1 MIVREAVYVGGKR
14 YVRGKSLHLSLNFSV
29 NLKLPQ
35 KGKVYQR
42 MKYRRKGSRERGMEG
57 RKERRDGEEEERE
70 RGQSTTKQNEKKKQL
85 QVLGK

>member
-1 MIVREAVYVGGKR
+1 
-14 YVRGKSLHLSLNFSV
+14 
-29 NLKLPQ
+29 
-35 KGKVYQR
+35 

-70 RGQSTTKQNEKKKQL
+70 RGQSTTKQKEKKKQL